1 MYVFNQQNLTNEQYY
16 ELLNTKVY
24 VGEAIGITIQHHVLV
39 EYTAQETFRKVWWPY
54 LRWKIVGKKGYW
66 GKVPLV

>member
-39 EYTAQETFRKVWWPY
+39 EYTAQETFRKV
-54 LRWKIVGKKGYW
+54 
-66 GKVPLV
+66 